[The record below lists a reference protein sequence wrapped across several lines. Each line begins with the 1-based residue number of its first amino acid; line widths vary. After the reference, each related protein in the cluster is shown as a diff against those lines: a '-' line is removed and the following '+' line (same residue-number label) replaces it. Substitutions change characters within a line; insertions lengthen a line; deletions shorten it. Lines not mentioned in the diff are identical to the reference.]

1 MGRLKWT
8 LRKGCILLAWLA
20 AGCEPL
26 VVRAPQPSPPDEYAL
41 TASQGLLAKVA
52 AEKPDTPVAGN
63 FNGEAVVVDFSPGEG
78 GACAT
83 LLVTYQNLSYS
94 ETWEACGEGRF
105 RRASGE
111 AGAVPKNEEF
121 KGVRHAVVQG
131 AWKLGEAQAVY
142 ADFEVYGEA
151 VGKPDAGQC
160 QTVELTIIQNDRTL
174 ETSHERAC
182 GEP

>member
-8 LRKGCILLAWLA
+8 LRRGCFLLALLA

-26 VVRAPQPSPPDEYAL
+26 VFRAPQQSPPDDYAL
-41 TASQGLLAKVA
+41 TASQVLLAKVA
-52 AEKPDTPVAGN
+52 EDKPEAPVAGN
-63 FNGEAVVVDFSPGEG
+63 FNGEAVVVDYSPGES

-94 ETWEACGEGRF
+94 ETWEACGEGRI

-111 AGAVPKNEEF
+111 AGVLPKNEEF
-121 KGVRHAVVQG
+121 KSVRRGVVQG

-160 QTVELTIIQNDRTL
+160 QTVELTIIQNDKTL
-174 ETSHERAC
+174 ETSHARAC

>member
-1 MGRLKWT
+1 L
-8 LRKGCILLAWLA
+8 LA

-26 VVRAPQPSPPDEYAL
+26 VVRAPQQSPPDEYAL

-52 AEKPDTPVAGN
+52 ADKPEAPVAGN
-63 FNGEAVVVDFSPGEG
+63 FNGEAVVVDYSPGEG

-94 ETWEACGEGRF
+94 ETWEACGEGRI

-111 AGAVPKNEEF
+111 GGKPPKNEEF
-121 KGVRHAVVQG
+121 KSVRHAVVQG

-151 VGKPDAGQC
+151 VGEPDAGQC

-182 GEP
+182 GAP

>member
-1 MGRLKWT
+1 MGRLRWSI
-8 LRKGCILLAWLA
+8 RRGCFLLALLLSA
-20 AGCEPL
+20 CEPL
-26 VVRAPQPSPPDEYAL
+26 VFREPQQAPPDEYAL

-52 AEKPDTPVAGN
+52 ADKPEAPVAGH
-63 FNGEAVVVDFSPGEG
+63 FNGEAVLVDYSPGEA

-94 ETWEACGEGRF
+94 ETWEACGDGRI
-105 RRASGE
+105 RRARGE
-111 AGAVPKNEEF
+111 AGAMPKNEEF
-121 KGVRHAVVQG
+121 MSVRHAVVQG

-160 QTVELTIIQNDRTL
+160 QTVELTVIQNDRTL
-174 ETSHERAC
+174 ETSHARAC